1 MGADRVASAKALLGA
16 AGWGSD
22 RHPLVV
28 AAAEDRD
35 GLVELLR
42 GGLGGAAAVVVASPD
57 PIDGAVLDDLRRLWT
72 VDDWR
77 GAGPTH
83 PVDALGEVQIR
94 LLAHLADGA
103 STNVAARAVHLS
115 VRSAHRRVAET
126 VAALGDPSSTAAL
139 GRVSARLR
147 ELGPAHRPSAPSG
160 LVGRKA
166 SVEAILAS
174 VGDRSCTTV
183 TGERGVGTTAVL
195 LSAAEA
201 LGVAD
206 RVVRSL
212 ELVDDPVAFA
222 RLADPAV
229 GTESPAVLAARIVR
243 ADPRPIVI
251 DDARLLGG
259 QARDLLLAL
268 AGEVPLIVGGLARDE
283 PLLAMLEERCRPT
296 SIDLGPLP
304 AADAAALARRYGA
317 RGDDVVADIIAL
329 AGGYPE
335 RLAVLARNPDDVDHS
350 AEQAIRQIRTD
361 ARLAAEAA
369 LVGLALAP
377 LPETALSA
385 DAVEAL
391 DHSRLIVR
399 RDGMVSAAGPV
410 TRRVLESLAT
420 DVAANAAH
428 RRLADAVVDDVARA
442 EHLLLAGDRAEAHRI
457 ARSSLAGAPTPAG
470 RARILAVA
478 ARSAEHG
485 AEGVALVDAAARAI
499 LATESLRAARA
510 FLAEVLEAHPELEAR
525 PAIVA
530 LDAGLRIQDG
540 LADSARTR
548 LDRALATRGLERA
561 EEVRLRAIRWGLDLA
576 SGGDREV
583 LRTDADALGPVLADE
598 APDLTSRMLPGIS
611 LAMQGDATWPNH
623 LLPVLADA
631 IARAGEEP
639 GSSDL
644 LLALGSEVVGF
655 LLGAYGDLQGAVDV
669 LARSIVALR
678 ATGSDALASDL
689 EVMRAYTSI
698 AVRGPDD
705 AGLAVLR
712 AAIPRASSVRQRC
725 AGLAVLAQS
734 EADRGALELA
744 MASLERARRE
754 PDDPIGSDAITQAR
768 ATVAWTGGEPARALE
783 ILGAESGGAGSFS
796 LLPLQRWAL
805 QAWAHLD
812 LGTTAVPEDRP
823 VVY

>member
-1 MGADRVASAKALLGA
+1 M
-16 AGWGSD
+16 
-22 RHPLVV
+22 
-28 AAAEDRD
+28 
-35 GLVELLR
+35 
-42 GGLGGAAAVVVASPD
+42 
-57 PIDGAVLDDLRRLWT
+57 
-72 VDDWR
+72 
-77 GAGPTH
+77 
-83 PVDALGEVQIR
+83 
-94 LLAHLADGA
+94 
-103 STNVAARAVHLS
+103 
-115 VRSAHRRVAET
+115 
-126 VAALGDPSSTAAL
+126 
-139 GRVSARLR
+139 
-147 ELGPAHRPSAPSG
+147 
-160 LVGRKA
+160 
-166 SVEAILAS
+166 
-174 VGDRSCTTV
+174 
-183 TGERGVGTTAVL
+183 
-195 LSAAEA
+195 
-201 LGVAD
+201 AD

-669 LARSIVALR
+669 LARSIVALQ

-698 AVRGPDD
+698 AVRGPDG

-744 MASLERARRE
+744 MASLERARRA
-754 PDDPIGSDAITQAR
+754 DDPIGSDAITQAR
-768 ATVAWTGGEPARALE
+768 AMVAWTGGEPARALE

-823 VVY
+823 VVYPAFAWVPDQVEATTALVEGDLDRAMGAARRAVARVGTPAQDHLLLRWLLGEALVRGGDLDEGLVVLDQLQADAVAQGLTPLLGRVRASLRRAGRSPAAARGPQLGGLSTREAEVLGLVGDGLTTKQIAGRLHVAPSTVDTTIKRAMAKLGARTRREAAAQIGPRPARDQAVQR